1 MPNAS
6 AITMARK
13 VRRFTGNQSLA
24 GAGVTRS
31 GRLLRHLPLP
41 CRIRPYSGRC
51 AWAAQGPRSCENAK
65 TLDRDRTSYS
75 FGAFLSG
82 HTASLLK
89 FSLELENIILAVLR
103 ASEFS
108 HDLGQ

>member
-24 GAGVTRS
+24 GAGLTRS
-31 GRLLRHLPLP
+31 GRLLRHLLLP
-41 CRIRPYSGRC
+41 CRIRPDV
-51 AWAAQGPRSCENAK
+51 AHGPRSCENAK
-65 TLDRDRTSYS
+65 TLDCDRTSYS
-75 FGAFLSG
+75 FGAVLSG

-89 FSLELENIILAVLR
+89 FSLERENIILAVLR
-103 ASEFS
+103 AFS